1 MHRRALTFQDYLET
15 PDRLIRV
22 GKVKGLQSL
31 RSGIYL
37 SVAAVEQGS
46 SVMVK
51 PLHMLIRGLAF
62 IGRRLGFTLE

>member
-1 MHRRALTFQDYLET
+1 MHRRALTFQDYLEA

-22 GKVKGLQSL
+22 GKVQGLKSL
-31 RSGIYL
+31 RSGIYV
-37 SVAAVEQGS
+37 SVVAVERGS

-51 PLHMLIRGLAF
+51 PPHILIRGVAF